1 MGLLKANTPAG
12 QWKKAFMRQVMKQD
26 PINYRSKENFL
37 NELKKRF
44 DPIDKSGDALTKLRT
59 RTVGKQLLEE
69 FASDFDQWIDEAN
82 IDDEEALKDYF
93 YAALNEDLRDKI
105 LFSET
110 PPTTYKQLKETAIR
124 FDNTIRQGKAIALRL
139 KGHAVPTRYRVK
151 TYEPRIEKDLYVM
164 DIDSIETDE

>member
-1 MGLLKANTPAG
+1 M
-12 QWKKAFMRQVMKQD
+12 QQVMKQD
-26 PINYRSKENFL
+26 PINYGSKENFL
-37 NELKKRF
+37 NELKKQF

-69 FASDFDQWIDEAN
+69 FTSDFDQWIDEAN

-110 PPTTYKQLKETAIR
+110 LPTTYKQLKETAI
-124 FDNTIRQGKAIALRL
+124 
-139 KGHAVPTRYRVK
+139 
-151 TYEPRIEKDLYVM
+151 
-164 DIDSIETDE
+164 